1 VHLSEKQELS
11 VLLRD
16 KQVATSAR
24 PPEWLAALVGA
35 AMLLLMYLWRDVW
48 AVHFALPIGY
58 GAPLIIVAWFR
69 SRRVLWAVAGGFAL
83 LAIYKFFIVRPVI
96 SPAVQF
102 EARSYDFVSGMMVLV
117 DLLLVAIIAH
127 VWINTQRGLERQNA
141 QLESANSDLVARE
154 EEIARQNEELQSQT
168 EELERQSEELRVANE
183 ELAQRERTLQILLT
197 LSRSLATQMSRDEML
212 SRICETLGDLVN
224 GPDVASAVLEQEGNE
239 VVVRCHYGF
248 GPQGLENERFA
259 FEKSFL
265 ALVLSRDRTGYL
277 EDIAL
282 RPDLVLPQ
290 PIDGQKLVA
299 VLAAPLRVQGK
310 PVGTVEVYSRH
321 RTSWSDQQIALVE
334 SIAAQTSVSLE
345 AADLFDAMSR
355 ERQRFET
362 VLRTVPL
369 GLAVG
374 NSDCSDIRVNP
385 AGSAIMSVPPDI
397 NVAGELA
404 QRAWQFFYQG
414 QPLPLNEFPLLRAC
428 RQGTDV
434 MSQEIEILAGERRL
448 TLLVN
453 ARPIRDVQG
462 KLLGA
467 VCAFVDIT
475 ALKELQRELD
485 LRRREA
491 EEASVRKTRF
501 LAAVSHDIRTPANA
515 ISLLAE
521 LIRRSSGNPA
531 MAADVPELA
540 MELHHSAMSLVNLL
554 GDVLDVARFDSG
566 RIELE
571 ESEFDLNQFLQDEI
585 RQLQPL
591 ARQKS
596 LEMSCSLPARP
607 LRIRTDRIKLSRI
620 IGNLVGNAI
629 KFTERGQIRL
639 EAQSQNGQGVEI
651 RISDT
656 GVGIAT
662 EFLRHIFDEFFQL
675 RNPERD
681 RTKGTGLG
689 LSICKR
695 LVDAMGGRIDVVS
708 QPGAGSTFTVTLPAS
723 AVLPMPGGGASL

>member
-1 VHLSEKQELS
+1 MN

-16 KQVATSAR
+16 RQTSTKTK
-24 PPEWLAALVGA
+24 PPELLAALVGV
-35 AMLLLMYLWRDVW
+35 AMLALMFWWRDVYS
-48 AVHFALPIGY
+48 VHVALPIGY
-58 GAPLIIVAWFR
+58 GVPVVIVAWFR
-69 SRRVLWAVAGGFAL
+69 SRRVLWGVTVGFAL
-83 LAIYKFFIVRPVI
+83 LTFYKFFVALPTV

-102 EARSYDFVSGMMVLV
+102 EARSYDFASGLMVLI
-117 DLLLVAIIAH
+117 DLILIASVGH
-127 VWINTQRGLERQNA
+127 LWINTQLGLERQNA
-141 QLESANSDLVARE
+141 QLEEANADLVARE

-168 EELERQSEELRVANE
+168 EELERQSEELRVTNE
-183 ELAQRERTLQILLT
+183 ELGHREKTLQALLT
-197 LSRSLATQMSRDEML
+197 LSRALATQISREDML

-224 GPDVASAVLEQEGNE
+224 GPDVASAVLEQDGDQ

-248 GPQGLENERFA
+248 GPEGVDNDRFS

-265 ALVLSRDRTGYL
+265 SLVHSRDRTGYL

-282 RPDLVLPQ
+282 RPDLVIPQ
-290 PIDGQKLVA
+290 PKAGPKFVSI
-299 VLAAPLRVQGK
+299 LAAPLRVQGR
-310 PVGTVEVYSRH
+310 PVGTIEVYNRH
-321 RTSWSDQQIALVE
+321 RTTWSDQQIALVE

-345 AADLFDAMSR
+345 AGDLFNAVNR

-385 AGSAIMSVPPDI
+385 TGAAIMSLPLDV
-397 NVAGELA
+397 NVAPELM
-404 QRAWQFFYQG
+404 QRGWQIFYQG
-414 QPLPLNEFPLLRAC
+414 QPLPISDFPLIRSC

-434 MSQEIEILAGERRL
+434 MSQEIEVMSGERRL

-453 ARPIRDVQG
+453 ARPIRDSQG
-462 KLLGA
+462 KSLGA
-467 VCAFVDIT
+467 VSAFVDIT
-475 ALKELQRELD
+475 PLKELQRELD

-521 LIRRSSGNPA
+521 LIRRSSGNAA

-571 ESEFDLNQFLQDEI
+571 ESEFDLTQFLQDEI

-596 LEMSCSLPARP
+596 LELVCKFPPRP

-629 KFTERGQIRL
+629 KFTERGQVRL
-639 EAQSQNGQGVEI
+639 ETHDENGQGIQI

-656 GVGIAT
+656 GVGIAP

-695 LVDAMGGRIDVVS
+695 LVDAMGGKIEVAS
-708 QPGAGSTFTVTLPAS
+708 EPGVGSTFTVTLPAS
-723 AVLPMPGGGASL
+723 AVLPTPS

>member
-1 VHLSEKQELS
+1 MT

-16 KQVATSAR
+16 KQIAVANR
-24 PPEWLAALVGA
+24 PSELLAALVGA
-35 AMLLLMYLWRDVW
+35 AMLALMFWWRDVYS
-48 AVHFALPIGY
+48 VHVALPIGY
-58 GAPLIIVAWFR
+58 GAPLVIVAWFR
-69 SRRVLWAVAGGFAL
+69 SRRVLWVVTVGFAFL
-83 LAIYKFFIVRPVI
+83 TAYKFFVALPTV
-96 SPAVQF
+96 SPAVRF
-102 EARSYDFVSGMMVLV
+102 EARSYDFASGVMVLI
-117 DLLLVAIIAH
+117 DLLLVASVGH
-127 VWINTQRGLERQNA
+127 LWINTQLGLEQQNT
-141 QLESANSDLVARE
+141 QLEAVNADLVARE

-168 EELERQSEELRVANE
+168 EELERQSEELRVTNE
-183 ELAQRERTLQILLT
+183 ELAQREKTLQSLLT

-212 SRICETLGDLVN
+212 SRICETLGDLIN
-224 GPDVASAVLEQEGNE
+224 GPDVASAVLEQDGND
-239 VVVRCHYGF
+239 VIVRCHYGF
-248 GPQGLENERFA
+248 GPQGVDNERFA

-265 ALVLSRDRTGYL
+265 SLVLSRDRTGYL
-277 EDIAL
+277 EDVAL
-282 RPDLVLPQ
+282 RPDLMIPQ
-290 PIDGQKLVA
+290 PREGQRFVA

-310 PVGTVEVYSRH
+310 PVGTIEVYNRH
-321 RTSWSDQQIALVE
+321 RTTWSDQQIALVE
-334 SIAAQTSVSLE
+334 SITAQTSVSLE
-345 AADLFDAMSR
+345 AADLFGAVNR

-385 AGSAIMSVPPDI
+385 TGAAIMSLPLDI
-397 NVAGELA
+397 NVAPELA
-404 QRAWQFFYQG
+404 QRGWQFFYQG
-414 QPLPLNEFPLLRAC
+414 QPLPLSDFPLIRAC
-428 RQGTDV
+428 RQGIDV
-434 MSQEIEILAGERRL
+434 MSQEIEIISGERRL

-453 ARPIRDVQG
+453 ARPIRDSAG
-462 KLLGA
+462 KALGA
-467 VCAFVDIT
+467 VSAFVDIT

-531 MAADVPELA
+531 MSADVPELA

-571 ESEFDLNQFLQDEI
+571 ESEFDLTQFLQDEM
-585 RQLQPL
+585 RQMQPL

-596 LEMSCSLPARP
+596 LELVCAFPPRP
-607 LRIRTDRIKLSRI
+607 VRIRTDRIKLSRI

-639 EAQSQNGQGVEI
+639 EAQGENGQGIEI

-656 GVGIAT
+656 GIGIAP

-695 LVDAMGGRIDVVS
+695 LVDAMGGKIEVVS
-708 QPGAGSTFTVTLPAS
+708 QPGAGSTFTVILPPS
-723 AVLPMPGGGASL
+723 AVLPSPH